1 MVSGDASVLNDM
13 DSIVLDSFDLLS
25 VTTEST
31 SHSYAILVP
40 DGCENLSGVTRAT
53 LEIGYPDKTVAD
65 VTTHNIR
72 VENAS
77 ASRNVELLT
86 QELSVRI
93 FGTAALRDSRQA
105 WC

>member
-40 DGCENLSGVTRAT
+40 DGCENLSGVTGPHWRSA
-53 LEIGYPDKTVAD
+53 
-65 VTTHNIR
+65 IR
-72 VENAS
+72 I
-77 ASRNVELLT
+77 R
-86 QELSVRI
+86 RW
-93 FGTAALRDSRQA
+93 RM
-105 WC
+105 